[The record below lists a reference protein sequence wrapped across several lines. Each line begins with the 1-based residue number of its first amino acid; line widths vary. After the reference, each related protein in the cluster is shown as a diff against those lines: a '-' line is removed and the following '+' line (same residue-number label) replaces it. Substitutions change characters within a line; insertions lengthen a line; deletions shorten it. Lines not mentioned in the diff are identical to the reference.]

1 MEPIRR
7 PLNGMF
13 LSLMVFFALAS
24 ATFAQTKS
32 TIAVLNIDS
41 KGMVQDP
48 EAMGYMVRLE
58 LEKTGV
64 YAVMDRYEVAEMLS
78 TNKQK
83 ADSCFSTSCLVA
95 AGKRL
100 GVSKMLSGNVERFG
114 EKIVITL
121 RLIDVASGRIEKS
134 EATEFLNL
142 PEVQRMISVS
152 VAKIAGLQP
161 DPTTVSLLIDYDTPI
176 ESPNT
181 SFTNNGPR
189 MGFSYTMG
197 DAAKRLQA
205 GKDQHGFGMYPAIF
219 QFGWQQEIS
228 YISAGNFQALVEFV
242 PAIGG
247 LESGLL
253 IPSMSVL
260 QGFRVGKMG
269 LEFALGPTFRL
280 VQSADVYKAADG
292 TWHLKSDGNPNNL
305 KVETLPDT
313 RGDYKFSTS
322 MLLVAG
328 MTFRSGYL
336 NMPVNIYY
344 APRKNADVVG
354 FSFGF
359 NVHKKKSVE

>member
-1 MEPIRR
+1 MIPVQRQLSGAFFSI
-7 PLNGMF
+7 LLF
-13 LSLMVFFALAS
+13 LAPAV
-24 ATFAQTKS
+24 FAQAKP

-41 KGMVQDP
+41 KGMVQDA

-64 YAVMDRYEVAEMLS
+64 YAVMDRYEVADKLS
-78 TNKQK
+78 ANKEK
-83 ADSCFSTSCLVA
+83 ADACFATSCLVA
-95 AGKRL
+95 AGRHL

-114 EKIVITL
+114 EKIVITM
-121 RLIDVASGRIEKS
+121 RLIDVASGTIEKS
-134 EATEFLNL
+134 EATEYLNL
-142 PEVQRMISVS
+142 PEIQKMISIS

-161 DPTTVSLLIDYDTPI
+161 DPMLTSVLLDYNTPI
-176 ESPNT
+176 ENANT

-189 MGFSYTMG
+189 MGFSYTIG

-205 GKDQHGFGMYPAIF
+205 GKDQGGFGMYPAIF

-253 IPSMSVL
+253 IPSMTVL

-280 VQSADVYKAADG
+280 VQVADVYNAADG
-292 TWHLKSDGNPNNL
+292 TWRLASDGNPDNRR
-305 KVETLPDT
+305 VETLPDS

-322 MLLVAG
+322 MLFVAG
-328 MTFRSGYL
+328 ITFHSGYL
-336 NMPVNIYY
+336 NMPVNVYF
-344 APRKNADVVG
+344 APRQDANVIG

-359 NVHKKKSVE
+359 NVHKKPSVE